1 MSSRGITQIYN
12 GGLSSGSGRKEMKM
26 TKGDK
31 QIGLD
36 MSGYG
41 HSHRSS
47 GSGAKRKSG
56 GRRRR
61 SRK

>member
-1 MSSRGITQIYN
+1 MSSRGITAIYN
-12 GGLSSGSGRKEMKM
+12 GGLSSGSGRKDMTM

-31 QIGLD
+31 QMGLD

-41 HSHRSS
+41 HNHRST
-47 GSGAKRKSG
+47 GS

-61 SRK
+61 RRTRK

>member
-1 MSSRGITQIYN
+1 MSSRGITAIYN

-41 HSHRSS
+41 HSHRST
-47 GSGAKRKSG
+47 GSGRRG